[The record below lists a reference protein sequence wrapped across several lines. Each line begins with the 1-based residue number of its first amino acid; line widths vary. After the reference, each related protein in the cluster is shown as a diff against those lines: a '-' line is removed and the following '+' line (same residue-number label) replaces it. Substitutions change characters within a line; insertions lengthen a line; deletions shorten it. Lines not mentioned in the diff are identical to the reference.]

1 MTMVVDKIFIFL
13 HFMYLLTVPIVKNS
27 HTLAEIYFIFLK
39 EHPRSN
45 LKALVKPDLWLKEKI
60 EIVVIM

>member
-39 EHPRSN
+39 EHPRLNSN
-45 LKALVKPDLWLKEKI
+45 QIWTSKERLKK
-60 EIVVIM
+60 